1 MGVHERDA
9 RPSGL
14 WSLPTPR
21 RCRERHRHLL
31 PQRRRDLCGAL
42 HFFPLLSSSCGQHC
56 ATPACSCAGG
66 TNAQPGHVS
75 QGNLDFRLT
84 ATDVDVAFS
93 QFGTVTRVR
102 LPSGDVA
109 GENRGFA
116 FVHYQDS
123 RSCILACNNM
133 DGCDHRSAL
142 RPLLLS
148 PIGSCVY

>member
-14 WSLPTPR
+14 WSLATPR
-21 RCRERHRHLL
+21 RRRKRHRHLL
-31 PQRRRDLCGAL
+31 RQRQRDLCGAL
-42 HFFPLLSSSCGQHC
+42 HSSPLLSPRCDQHC
-56 ATPACSCAGG
+56 AAPACSCAGE

-123 RSCILACNNM
+123 RSCILACDNM

-142 RPLLLS
+142 RLLLLS